1 MALWAKKPRVRSAA
15 RAWSGSRRR
24 HPNSRGTF
32 RRRRIRQSHCLR
44 QTHRNLGTR
53 EECRPRRPSRPER
66 RGPTRRI
73 LRGWRSLAL
82 LGGDESGEGAP
93 AALTATDTVIGDGL
107 AWADGDPLG
116 ERQTRAANR
125 PTSVAVQVGRA
136 MPPAPLHDPSIT
148 EGAG

>member
-1 MALWAKKPRVRSAA
+1 MTRIHPTALVDRAA
-15 RAWSGSRRR
+15 
-24 HPNSRGTF
+24 
-32 RRRRIRQSHCLR
+32 Q
-44 QTHRNLGTR
+44 LGAHVTV
-53 EECRPRRPSRPER
+53 
-66 RGPTRRI
+66 GPY
-73 LRGWRSLAL
+73 SVVEA
-82 LGGDESGEGAP
+82 
-93 AALTATDTVIGDGL
+93 DTVIGDGL